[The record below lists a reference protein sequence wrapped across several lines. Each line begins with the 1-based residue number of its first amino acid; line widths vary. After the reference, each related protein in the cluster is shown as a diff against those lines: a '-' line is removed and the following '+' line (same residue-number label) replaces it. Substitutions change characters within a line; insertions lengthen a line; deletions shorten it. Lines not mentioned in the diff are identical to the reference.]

1 MLAYSGLYR
10 FQKPSKN
17 CCEWLHS
24 FFDISLVKETLMVA
38 FKRGPNNRRL
48 RVIMLVVVLCVVIGP
63 IYGEMSV
70 MYLFTRYR
78 FNWNEVDFSVFS
90 TYAMCTSLVGT
101 LFSVGVFSHLLK
113 FDDAIIGV
121 ISCTSKILSGFMY
134 AFATK
139 TWHIYIAPL
148 IEIFSGTS
156 FIAMR
161 SMVSKLVEKEELGK
175 VNSFFGVAEAMMPL
189 VYAPMY
195 TTMYTATIKTF
206 PGAFFLLGGGLTVPA
221 VLIFLWLYL
230 ASRKYDGKVAETKTV
245 AKEKEANAE
254 NTPTKT
260 GVDNKAFESDKDG
273 TNTTD
278 NVTNSMPADKENMNQ
293 SQIEM
298 GLTES
303 MRCTSKL

>member
-139 TWHIYIAPL
+139 TWHIYI
-148 IEIFSGTS
+148 
-156 FIAMR
+156 
-161 SMVSKLVEKEELGK
+161 GK